1 MCNGKSRV
9 KVPIIVTQTSD
20 LRKAVH
26 ISTLSYNQE
35 IMNTIIVPPLGS
47 SGISKKRTFWMI
59 LGIILGLGVL
69 SIFTIGVFIGS
80 DEAVEVNEYSVL
92 KLTFP
97 GQLNEYGVNDNI
109 FDDSTPLGFYDVLT
123 AIRKAEVDPRIKGIY
138 IPIGASQIGFVKLE
152 EILEALNSFK
162 QKGKFI
168 YGYMETGSRGDYMLL
183 SIADSIF
190 MPKEGM
196 AEIAAPG
203 ISGLF
208 FKNLF
213 SKLGVNYHVQQFEE
227 YKSAG
232 EQFSQERFTA
242 PAKEALN
249 VIIQSRA
256 QRMYE
261 VISRNRKLPLLNVQK
276 AFDKGVY
283 TADSMKSNDL
293 IDGFAQEWEVRDIIK
308 KRVESIR
315 KKEIASSDTL
325 KNLSLI
331 SLQDYASAE
340 CKEFDQKYENEAS
353 SIAIVSAVGP
363 IRSGTSGG
371 GNPFG
376 GGEMEIASGSL
387 VKDLKKAF
395 ENDDVKAIILRIDSP
410 GGSVIASDEVWT
422 LIQSIKKKKPI
433 YASMSDV
440 AASGGYYIPM
450 ACDTI
455 IAHPQTIT
463 GSIGVIGMIPVID
476 EAMAKIGITMDTI
489 STGASSQDLN
499 FMLPMTEERKK
510 KLYDQMYP
518 IYQRFVSKVAQSRDM
533 QFEQARSYAKGRVW
547 LGSDARHHGLIDS
560 LGGLETAIAIAKKRI
575 GMSKDTHPRI
585 IHYPKKKDVISALLS
600 SLTGEKEDESTAEFT
615 QYVEMAFA
623 KKTPI
628 NSLISSLP
636 TELQQALGYAISIFH
651 MSQKEKVL
659 AILPFMPII

>member
-1 MCNGKSRV
+1 MGAH
-9 KVPIIVTQTSD
+9 IIHKFIQV
-20 LRKAVH
+20 
-26 ISTLSYNQE
+26 
-35 IMNTIIVPPLGS
+35 IMNTIIVPPLGTK
-47 SGISKKRTFWMI
+47 GTSKKRMLWMI
-59 LGIILGLGVL
+59 FGILTGLGILSGL
-69 SIFTIGVFIGS
+69 TIGVFLGS
-80 DEAVEVNEYSVL
+80 DEVVDVKEYSVL

-97 GQLNEYGVNDNI
+97 GQVNEYGVSDNI
-109 FDDSTPLGFYDVLT
+109 FSDTKPLGFYDILES
-123 AIRKAEVDPRIKGIY
+123 IKKAELDPRIKGMY
-138 IPIGASQIGFVKLE
+138 IPIGASQIGFVKMQ
-152 EILEALNSFK
+152 EILEALHAFK
-162 QKGKFI
+162 KKGKFI
-168 YGYMETGSRGDYMLL
+168 YGYMETGSRGDYVLL

-196 AEIAAPG
+196 AEISAPG
-203 ISGLF
+203 ISGIF

-213 SKLGVNYHVQQFEE
+213 TKLGVNYHVQQFEE

-249 VIIQSRA
+249 VILQSRA
-256 QRMYE
+256 QKMYE
-261 VISRNRKLPLLNVQK
+261 LISRNRNLPLSDIQK

-283 TADSMKSNDL
+283 TADSMRAISL

-308 KRVESIR
+308 KRIESIR
-315 KKEIASSDTL
+315 KKEQSSSDTL
-325 KNLSLI
+325 EKLSLI
-331 SLQDYASAE
+331 SLVDYAKAE
-340 CKEFDQKYENEAS
+340 CKEYDQRLEKEES

-363 IRSGTSGG
+363 IRSGKSGS

-376 GGEMEIASGSL
+376 GGEQEIASGSL
-387 VKDLKKAF
+387 VQDLKKAS
-395 ENDDVKAIILRIDSP
+395 ENEKVKAIILRIDSP

-455 IAHPQTIT
+455 IAHQQTIT

-476 EAMAKIGITMDTI
+476 EAMAKLGITMDTI

-518 IYQRFVSKVAQSRDM
+518 IYQRFVSKVAQSRKM

-547 LGSDARHHGLIDS
+547 LGSDARKHGLIDT
-560 LGGLETAIAIAKKRI
+560 LGGLETAISIAKKRI
-575 GMSKDTHPRI
+575 GIPQDKIPNI
-585 IHYPKKKDVISALLS
+585 IHYPKEKDMFSELLA
-600 SLTGEKEDESTAEFT
+600 SLTGQKDEESSASFKN
-615 QYVEMAFA
+615 VLAIAFGKDA
-623 KKTPI
+623 PLESI
-628 NSLISSLP
+628 LQSLP
-636 TELQQALGYAISIFH
+636 PELEKSLRYAVSVFT
-651 MSQKEKVL
+651 MSKKEQVL
-659 AILPFMPII
+659 AILPFMPIL

>member
-1 MCNGKSRV
+1 
-9 KVPIIVTQTSD
+9 
-20 LRKAVH
+20 
-26 ISTLSYNQE
+26 
-35 IMNTIIVPPLGS
+35 MNTIIVPPLGS
-47 SGISKKRTFWMI
+47 SGTSKKRTIWMI
-59 LGIILGLGVL
+59 LGIIFGLGIL
-69 SIFTIGVFIGS
+69 SLFTIGVFFGS
-80 DEAVEVNEYSVL
+80 DDAVDVEEYSVL

-97 GQLNEYGVNDNI
+97 GQLNEYGVNANI
-109 FDDSTPLGFYDVLT
+109 FDDSTPIGFYDVIT

-152 EILEALNSFK
+152 EILEALSSFK

-168 YGYMETGSRGDYMLL
+168 YGYMETGTKADYMLL
-183 SIADSIF
+183 SVADSIY

-196 AEIAAPG
+196 AEISAPG
-203 ISGLF
+203 ISGVF
-208 FKNLF
+208 FKNMF
-213 SKLGVNYHVQQFEE
+213 AKLGVNYHVQQFEE

-232 EQFSQERFTA
+232 EQFSQERFTP

-261 VISRNRKLPLLNVQK
+261 LISRYRKLPLNDIQK
-276 AFDKGVY
+276 AFDKGIY
-283 TADSMKSNDL
+283 TADSMKANSL

-308 KRVESIR
+308 KKVEKIR
-315 KKEIASSDTL
+315 KKEIAATDTL
-325 KNLSLI
+325 KSLAFI
-331 SLQDYASAE
+331 SLQDYANAE
-340 CKEFDQKYENEAS
+340 CKEFDKKYADES
-353 SIAIVSAVGP
+353 TSIAIVSAVGP
-363 IRSGTSGG
+363 IRSGTSGS

-387 VKDLKKAF
+387 VKDLQKAS
-395 ENDDVKAIILRIDSP
+395 ENEAVKAIILRIDSP

-499 FMLPMTEERKK
+499 VMLPMTEERKK

-518 IYQRFVSKVAQSRDM
+518 IYQRFVSKVAQSRNM

-547 LGSDARHHGLIDS
+547 LGNDAKNHGLIDG
-560 LGGLETAIAIAKKRI
+560 LGGLETAIGIAKKRI
-575 GMSKDTHPRI
+575 GISKDQQARI
-585 IHYPKKKDVISALLS
+585 IHYPKKKDMISELLN
-600 SLTGEKEDESTAEFT
+600 SLTGEKEDENSGEITNHIHKLLGAD
-615 QYVEMAFA
+615 
-623 KKTPI
+623 TPI
-628 NSLISSLP
+628 NSMIQSLP
-636 TELQQALGYAISIFH
+636 LQFQQALGYAISMFY
-651 MSQKEKVL
+651 MSQTEKVL
-659 AILPFMPII
+659 AILPFMPVM

>member
-1 MCNGKSRV
+1 M
-9 KVPIIVTQTSD
+9 IF
-20 LRKAVH
+20 
-26 ISTLSYNQE
+26 
-35 IMNTIIVPPLGS
+35 
-47 SGISKKRTFWMI
+47 GILFG
-59 LGIILGLGVL
+59 LGIL
-69 SIFTIGVFIGS
+69 SILTIGVFIGS
-80 DEAVEVNEYSVL
+80 EDIVEVEEYSVL

-97 GQLNEYGVNDNI
+97 SQVNEYGVSDNI
-109 FDDSTPLGFYDVLT
+109 FDDTKPLGFYDIL
-123 AIRKAEVDPRIKGIY
+123 ASIKKAELDPRIKGMY
-138 IPIGASQIGFVKLE
+138 IPIGTSQIGFVKLE
-152 EILEALNSFK
+152 EILEALQSFK
-162 QKGKFI
+162 KKGKFI
-168 YGYMETGSRGDYMLL
+168 YGYMETGNRGDYLLL

-196 AEIAAPG
+196 AEISAPG
-203 ISGLF
+203 ISGIF

-213 SKLGVNYHVQQFEE
+213 TKLGIKYHVQQFEE

-232 EQFSQERFTA
+232 EQFSQERFTP

-261 VISRNRKLPLLNVQK
+261 MIAQNRNLPLIDIQR

-283 TADSMKSNDL
+283 AADSMKAISL
-293 IDGFAQEWEVRDIIK
+293 IDGYAQEWEVRDIIK
-308 KRVESIR
+308 KRIESIR
-315 KKEIASSDTL
+315 KKEQSTSDTL
-325 KNLSLI
+325 DKLSMI
-331 SLQDYASAE
+331 SLEDYVNVE
-340 CKEFDQKYENEAS
+340 CKEYDQKLDKEES

-363 IRSGTSGG
+363 IRSGKSGG
-371 GNPFG
+371 NNPFG
-376 GGEMEIASGSL
+376 GGEQEIASGSL
-387 VKDLKKAF
+387 VQDLKKAS
-395 ENDDVKAIILRIDSP
+395 ENEKVKAIILRIDSP

-455 IAHPQTIT
+455 IAHKQTIT

-518 IYQRFVSKVAQSRDM
+518 IYQRFVSKVAQSRNM

-547 LGSDARHHGLIDS
+547 LGIDARKHGLIDT
-560 LGGLETAIAIAKKRI
+560 LGGLGTAISIAKRRI
-575 GMSKDTHPRI
+575 GIPQDKVPNI
-585 IHYPKKKDVISALLS
+585 IHYPKKKDMLS
-600 SLTGEKEDESTAEFT
+600 ELIASLTGDGNNESSSSIKKVLELTLGNNVPIQSLLQSFPPEIEKA
-615 QYVEMAFA
+615 VR
-623 KKTPI
+623 
-628 NSLISSLP
+628 
-636 TELQQALGYAISIFH
+636 YAGSVFG
-651 MSQKEKVL
+651 MSQREQVL
-659 AILPFMPII
+659 AILPFMPLL